1 MTKTRESIK
10 ALTEMAPSTASVVQ
24 EDGTT
29 EEVEIDDVEE
39 GDIVLVKLVELFL
52 WTDESLTGKGMRMKP
67 Q

>member
-1 MTKTRESIK
+1 
-10 ALTEMAPSTASVVQ
+10 MAPSTASVVQ

-52 WTDESLTGKGMRMKP
+52 WTAESLTGKGMRMKP